1 MSYNDLEEKSFYKIT
16 PIDVQKSINC
26 TTDIFEVKDLLTIP
40 ANSYISLHAIAEY
53 QYGVPKYISILLN
66 GTSRSF
72 NINNYFE
79 TSEDAIKYPLSTS
92 LNTFEK
98 EESTISV
105 YLIYN
110 INSLN
115 IIYLTGFYIQK
126 LE

>member
-1 MSYNDLEEKSFYKIT
+1 ME
-16 PIDVQKSINC
+16 
-26 TTDIFEVKDLLTIP
+26 
-40 ANSYISLHAIAEY
+40 AIAEY
-53 QYGVPKYISILLN
+53 QYSVPKYISITLN
-66 GTSRSF
+66 GRGRSF
-72 NINNYFE
+72 NINNYLE

-92 LNTFEK
+92 LNIFEK

-110 INSLN
+110 KNSLN